1 MRKYI
6 KEGKEP
12 LPVPDIEQLKAELKR
27 VKYKDRYKSVLK
39 STVYALIVVAA
50 VSVLIATIWMP
61 VLQIYGTS
69 MKPTLKEGDIVVSL
83 KGSDFES
90 GDLIAFYFGN
100 KILVKRCIAG
110 PGQWVDIDE
119 DGFVYVD
126 GQLLDEPYIEEK
138 SLGDCNIKLP
148 YQVPDSR
155 YFCMGDHRS
164 TSVDSRNTAVGCVSE
179 EQIVGKIVFRVWPL
193 SSFGLLK
200 QIIFG

>member
-69 MKPTLKEGDIVVSL
+69 MKPTLEEGDIVVSL

-119 DGFVYVD
+119 EGFVYVD
-126 GQLLDEPYIEEK
+126 GKLIDEPYLKEK
-138 SLGDCNIKLP
+138 ALGDCNIKLP
-148 YQVPDSR
+148 YQVPASR

-164 TSVDSRNTAVGCVSE
+164 TSVDSRNSAVGCVSE

-193 SSFGLLK
+193 PNFGPL
-200 QIIFG
+200 